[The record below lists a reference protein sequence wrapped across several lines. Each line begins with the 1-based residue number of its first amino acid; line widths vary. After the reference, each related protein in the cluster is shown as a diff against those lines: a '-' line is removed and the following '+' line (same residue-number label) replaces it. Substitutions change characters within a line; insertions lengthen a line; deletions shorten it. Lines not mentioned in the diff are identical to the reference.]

1 MSTGRN
7 RDSQR
12 ADFSGF
18 PARLDELADVGLNLF
33 PRREN
38 TNPPGVPHALA
49 DTPDGPFRLG
59 QPHVP
64 SGDQSEFLKLARA
77 L

>member
-1 MSTGRN
+1 MSTGQN

-18 PARLDELADVGLNLF
+18 PARLDELADVGPNLF
-33 PRREN
+33 SRKQI
-38 TNPPGVPHALA
+38 TNPPGAPKASA
-49 DTPDGPFRLG
+49 DTPDGALRLG

-77 L
+77 M